1 MGVCLSFSEMDP
13 IREICIK
20 SKEKG
25 EAIND
30 RLRILLLGCQRMIA
44 TQTFER

>member
-1 MGVCLSFSEMDP
+1 MGVCLSFSEIDP
-13 IREICIK
+13 IKEICIK

-25 EAIND
+25 ETTND
-30 RLRILLLGCQRMIA
+30 RLRILLLGCQKMIA